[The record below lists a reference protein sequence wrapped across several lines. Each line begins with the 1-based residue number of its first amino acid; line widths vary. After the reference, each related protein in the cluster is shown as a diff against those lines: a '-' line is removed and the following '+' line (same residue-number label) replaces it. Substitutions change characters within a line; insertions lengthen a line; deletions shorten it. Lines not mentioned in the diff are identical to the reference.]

1 MPDDSSLL
9 RALKAG
15 DSSALAE
22 LFENYADRIYRL
34 ALGSLQ
40 NPAEAEDVVQETFI
54 KAISNIDKFEGR
66 ANLGTWLYR
75 VAYNASMDR
84 LRRRPEFKLP
94 SDEPDLNSPDFVPM
108 PEVLV
113 EWDTPED
120 EVISEEDRRALD
132 EAIQQLPDTLRIVFI
147 LRDIEDLSTAET
159 AEILELSEGAV
170 KVRLH
175 RARLD
180 LRERLAI
187 YFAERQAA

>member
-1 MPDDSSLL
+1 MWDDSSLL

-54 KAISNIDKFEGR
+54 KAISHIDKFEGR

-84 LRRRPEFKLP
+84 LRRRPESKLP

-113 EWDTPED
+113 EWARPSSNYLIHCALYSSCG
-120 EVISEEDRRALD
+120 ISK
-132 EAIQQLPDTLRIVFI
+132 ISQLP
-147 LRDIEDLSTAET
+147 
-159 AEILELSEGAV
+159 
-170 KVRLH
+170 RLPKSWN
-175 RARLD
+175 
-180 LRERLAI
+180 
-187 YFAERQAA
+187 

>member
-1 MPDDSSLL
+1 MADDSSLL
-9 RALKAG
+9 CALKAG

-22 LFENYADRIYRL
+22 LFESYADRIYRL

-40 NPAEAEDVVQETFI
+40 NPAEAGDVVQETFI

-84 LRRRPEFKLP
+84 LRRRPEAQLP
-94 SDEPDLNSPDFVPM
+94 SDEPDFSSPDSVPM

-120 EVISEEDRRALD
+120 EVISTEDRQALD
-132 EAIQQLPDTLRIVFI
+132 EAIQQLPDTLRN
-147 LRDIEDLSTAET
+147 S
-159 AEILELSEGAV
+159 
-170 KVRLH
+170 K
-175 RARLD
+175 
-180 LRERLAI
+180 
-187 YFAERQAA
+187 